1 MHFELGN
8 KNLFLY
14 QSNTKKINKT
24 NQPPQIVRNRF
35 SQKVSVETIIEIEE
49 SGMNKIP
56 PSVNCFQ
63 KRSSFGLCRPKIQ

>member
-14 QSNTKKINKT
+14 QSNTKKFNKT
-24 NQPPQIVRNRF
+24 NQSPQIVRNRF

-56 PSVNCFQ
+56 PSVNCFH
-63 KRSSFGLCRPKIQ
+63 KKIQFWIMPA